1 MAATSVWAAV
11 IAGADEIGGQYLENC
26 HVAIVDDVRGIRD
39 GVMSYAIDPIR
50 AQQLWSRS
58 EQMTGD
64 QF

>member
-1 MAATSVWAAV
+1 M